1 MARFFFLAVLFAIAK
16 GLNQFA
22 PDQLKSEHGG
32 KTGVGKSKTELPD
45 VAKLLPSR
53 AFAAMKLRVAEL
65 RKHLAGKQRKSIAA
79 LQEIKAIYDR
89 KLDLQMKNNSGV
101 QRRNLLIASRTQLV
115 QKKNV
120 GLRLRAM
127 NLMKAN
133 DVLRSQLDV
142 LSSNLSLAQEFAQ
155 EGLAGSTTNASEI
168 QVLSELAEQDEVAR
182 TMSRKHELLGHLG
195 HASAISLIG
204 SAGDVHE
211 RSADHIMDTLSSSL
225 EKLSIE
231 ANMSKSLLQTAYEKQ
246 LAEAIEK
253 HDDLIRDQFLFNKSN
268 SEAEELR
275 DRLSAAVKSLSEVH
289 DHLLARV
296 KAVKAFAFRIGSQQT
311 SAEKADGHQRQ
322 DNMKVKRG
330 PGNAKSSHTRQG
342 YNISKNVTQSHVG
355 SDGILNRT
363 Q

>member
-22 PDQLKSEHGG
+22 PDQLKSTRGG
-32 KTGVGKSKTELPD
+32 KKGVGKSKNELPD
-45 VAKLLPSR
+45 VGELLPSR

-65 RKHLAGKQRKSIAA
+65 RKHLAGKQRQSIGA
-79 LQEIKAIYDR
+79 LQEIKSIYDR
-89 KLDLQMKNNSGV
+89 KLELQKKNNSVV
-101 QRRNLLIASRTQLV
+101 QRTNHLIASRTQLV

-120 GLRLRAM
+120 GLRLRAT

-155 EGLAGSTTNASEI
+155 EGLAGSATNASEV
-168 QVLSELAEQDEVAR
+168 QVLGELAEQDEAAR
-182 TMSRKHELLGHLG
+182 TISRKQKLLGSLG

-253 HDDLIRDQFLFNKSN
+253 HDDLMRDQLLLNKSN